1 MRSKRITTIILLS
14 GFFLSLAASQALSQ
28 TPEEISEEWIHH
40 HGHTILAEYAELLR
54 IPNHASDLENIRR
67 NAERIRQMFAPRGF
81 DMQLLEIDGAPPI
94 VFGKRT
100 VEGADRTIALYVHYD
115 GQPVDPEK
123 WVHDPFDPVLY
134 SDAMYKGGEPIS
146 YPEAGDEI
154 DDDWRIYARSASDDK
169 APLIALSAALDAL
182 NSAGVELT
190 SNVILFFDGEEESS
204 SPHIQQYLETYGELL
219 EEIDVW
225 LMLDGAVYP
234 TGAPRFSFG
243 SRGVTDMQLTVYGA
257 TRPLH
262 SGHYGNWAP
271 VPGQMLAR
279 LLTSMKD
286 EDGKILIDG
295 FYDSI
300 EPISEYEMEQINNAP
315 NIDDL
320 LKEDLGL
327 ASTEGAGETLQE
339 TLLRPSL
346 TVKGLASGSVSEK
359 TRNIIPHTAIAE
371 LGIRMVKGNDPEEM
385 MNHVER
391 HIRGQGWLLVREDPD
406 HQTRLEHPKIVKVV
420 RGKNGFPASKT
431 SMENPMIL
439 TIIDGIKRVTDGE
452 AVFLPG
458 TGASNRI
465 YGMIFEGLGKPGVS
479 MTMVNPDN
487 NQHAENENVRIGNL
501 WLGTKMLS
509 AILTVPE

>member
-1 MRSKRITTIILLS
+1 MRNKIAVLILLTAIVVS
-14 GFFLSLAASQALSQ
+14 IVSPQALSQ
-28 TPEEISEEWIHH
+28 TPEEISEEWIQQ
-40 HGHTILAEYAELLR
+40 HGHAILAEYAELLR

-67 NAERIRQMFAPRGF
+67 NAEKIQEMFAPRGF
-81 DMQLLEIDGAPPI
+81 DMRLLEIDGAPPI

-100 VEGADRTIALYVHYD
+100 APGAERTIALYVHYD

-146 YPEAGDEI
+146 YPKAGDEI
-154 DDDWRIYARSASDDK
+154 NDDWRIYARSASDDK
-169 APLIALSAALDAL
+169 APLISLSAALDAL
-182 NSAGVELT
+182 NNADMDLT

-204 SPHIQQYLETYGELL
+204 SPHIQQYLETYGDLL

-286 EDGKILIDG
+286 EDGRILIDG

-300 EPISEYEMEQINNAP
+300 EPISGYEMEQIQNAP
-315 NIDDL
+315 DIDDL
-320 LKEDLGL
+320 LKKDLGL
-327 ASTEGAGETLQE
+327 AFTEGAGESLQE

-346 TVKGLASGSVSEK
+346 TIKGLASGSVGER

-371 LGIRMVKGNDPEEM
+371 LGIRMVKGNEPEEM
-385 MNHVER
+385 MNLVER
-391 HIRGQGWLLVREDPD
+391 HIMNEGWHIVREEPD
-406 HQTRLEHPKIVKVV
+406 HQTRLEHPKIVKVI

-431 SMENPMIL
+431 SMENPVIL
-439 TIIDGIKRVTDGE
+439 SIIDGIKRVTDSE

-479 MTMVNPDN
+479 VTMVNPDN
-487 NQHAENENVRIGNL
+487 NQHAENENVRIDNL